1 MEQSEQTLIS
11 TCDDCGRSFI
21 YQIVKRRKIRR
32 VCPSCVRLRRLED
45 KKKYNRRIGRVKADR
60 IQRGSNSTG
69 RPNESYIKNSQ
80 AEIARV
86 LRLKK
91 HEVEKLEA
99 QALQKMRN
107 APELKNL
114 WDSFKEVLAD
124 GHRAGDNRLSNL
136 MHGLSVDRQEQ
147 GLRLLEYQ
155 MAVVEFWESY
165 DDLTEKMQKYGVD
178 MRIEILECLR
188 EIKQFQKKIGDCVAA
203 TFG

>member
-11 TCDDCGRSFI
+11 TCEDCGRAFI
-21 YQIVKRRKIRR
+21 YKIVKRRKIRR
-32 VCPSCVRLRRLED
+32 VCPSCVRLRRLEG
-45 KKKYNRRIGRVKADR
+45 KKQYKRRHGLVKHDR
-60 IQRGSNSTG
+60 IRRDSNSTG
-69 RPNESYIKNSQ
+69 RPNESYIQHSQ

-124 GHRAGDNRLSNL
+124 GHRAGDNRLHNL
-136 MHGLSVDRQEQ
+136 MHGLSVDRQDQ
-147 GLRLLEYQ
+147 GMRLLEYQ
-155 MAVVEFWESY
+155 MAVVEFWEAHDQLVEEMKKSGA
-165 DDLTEKMQKYGVD
+165 DVSS
-178 MRIEILECLR
+178 EIMECLK
-188 EIKQFQKKIGDCVAA
+188 EIQSYQKKIGDCVAA
-203 TFG
+203 AFG